1 MKFIVILFTV
11 TLFVSCKTSEKKISP
26 ELQSSINSG
35 AEIYQNFCINCH
47 MADGLGVKEVFPP
60 LANSDY
66 LKTNLNQSI
75 IGIKI
80 GMNKQ
85 ITVNGKTYDNVMPPM
100 GLTNKEVADVTNYI
114 LNSWG
119 NNSDTL
125 ITEQEVLKILPK

>member
-1 MKFIVILFTV
+1 
-11 TLFVSCKTSEKKISP
+11 
-26 ELQSSINSG
+26 
-35 AEIYQNFCINCH
+35 

-66 LKTNLNQSI
+66 LKTNLNQTI

-85 ITVNGKTYDNVMPPM
+85 ITVNGKTYDNVMPSM

>member
-1 MKFIVILFTV
+1 
-11 TLFVSCKTSEKKISP
+11 
-26 ELQSSINSG
+26 
-35 AEIYQNFCINCH
+35 

-75 IGIKI
+75 IGIKL

>member
-1 MKFIVILFTV
+1 MKFIVIIFTV
-11 TLFVSCKTSEKKISP
+11 TLFVSCKTSERKISP
-26 ELQSSINSG
+26 ELQSSINFG

>member
-1 MKFIVILFTV
+1 MKFIVIIFTV
-11 TLFVSCKTSEKKISP
+11 TLFVSCKTSERKISP
-26 ELQSSINSG
+26 ELQSSINFG

-75 IGIKI
+75 IGIKL

>member
-1 MKFIVILFTV
+1 
-11 TLFVSCKTSEKKISP
+11 
-26 ELQSSINSG
+26 
-35 AEIYQNFCINCH
+35 
-47 MADGLGVKEVFPP
+47 
-60 LANSDY
+60 
-66 LKTNLNQSI
+66 
-75 IGIKI
+75 
-80 GMNKQ
+80 MNKQ